1 MAIDTKSLTQII
13 TEFRKLSAKDSIT
26 PESLGYILQRIADL
40 LATAG
45 TSETQ
50 AILGTWYNSLSK
62 VDHTAVCKLQQ
73 GSADRNFVRLSN
85 TFIDLLTGQ
94 QMTNE
99 NATIINMATTE
110 RAGAM
115 KAQQVVD
122 LNNARHAI
130 ADIEKL
136 LDVIQTKLGMTEGS
150 KGLYNTAQI
159 SCVVQNGQLHVLGA
173 QQLIADGYVPYIFRP
188 VRKRNPYKDKDA
200 TAEMLAAK
208 KYCSVK
214 KGWGVFGSLYA
225 VKLNGTQ
232 VMFSTGP
239 HNFLCIEK
247 QPGYSGSPEYF
258 VSHSVDKAGNR
269 TFGWGRTSVHL
280 LDSNLANTTS
290 KKKERMIRLRFGIGF
305 AKPIYPGRAAITPAN
320 LASSLAEFYLIYN
333 PATEKWTF
341 GK

>member
-13 TEFRKLSAKDSIT
+13 TEFRALQSKDAIS

-50 AILGTWYNSLSK
+50 QILNTWYNTLSK
-62 VDHTAVCKLQQ
+62 VGHIAVCKLQQ
-73 GSADRNFVRLSN
+73 GPADRNFVRLSN

-122 LNNARHAI
+122 LNNARRAV
-130 ADIEKL
+130 ADIQKL
-136 LDVIQTKLGMTEGS
+136 LDVIQAKLGMTEGS

-159 SCVVQNGQLHVLGA
+159 SCVVRAGQLHVLGA
-173 QQLIADGYVPYIFRP
+173 QQLITDGYVPYIFRP
-188 VRKRNPYKDKDA
+188 VRKRNPFKDKDA
-200 TAEMLAAK
+200 TAEQRAAK

-214 KGWGVFGSLYA
+214 KGWGVFGSMYA
-225 VKLNGTQ
+225 VKVIGTQ
-232 VMFSTGP
+232 VMFSTAG
-239 HNFLCIEK
+239 HNFLCVTP
-247 QPGYSGSPEYF
+247 QPGYSGSPETF
-258 VSHSVDKAGNR
+258 VSSHTDKDGNN
-269 TFGWGRTSVHL
+269 TFGWGRSSVHL
-280 LDSNLANTTS
+280 LDSNLAKTTS

-305 AKPIYPGRAAITPAN
+305 AKPIKPGRAAITPAN
-320 LASSLAEFYLIYN
+320 LASSLAEFFIIYN
-333 PATEKWTF
+333 PSTKTWSF